1 MCKPKKSLACSA
13 LGNPFPLLLKKI
25 NSGYNYKESNYA
37 FSGGIYDIGDN
48 QRSSNKKL
56 EEKEKIMKM
65 VKTQDFVE
73 GFWEINE
80 ATKFLIEKY
89 KQEYEKLK
97 LEYSK
102 DKVIITV
109 LMIYYL
115 NKECFELISELI
127 MIIKKAKDFIQ
138 KETNVGYEDIVEK
151 L

>member
-1 MCKPKKSLACSA
+1 
-13 LGNPFPLLLKKI
+13 
-25 NSGYNYKESNYA
+25 
-37 FSGGIYDIGDN
+37 
-48 QRSSNKKL
+48 
-56 EEKEKIMKM
+56 MKM

-80 ATKFLIEKY
+80 TTKFLIEKY
-89 KQEYEKLK
+89 KKEYEKLK

-102 DKVIITV
+102 DKVVITV

-115 NKECFELISELI
+115 NKECFELLSELI

-138 KETNVGYEDIVEK
+138 KETSVGYEDIVEK